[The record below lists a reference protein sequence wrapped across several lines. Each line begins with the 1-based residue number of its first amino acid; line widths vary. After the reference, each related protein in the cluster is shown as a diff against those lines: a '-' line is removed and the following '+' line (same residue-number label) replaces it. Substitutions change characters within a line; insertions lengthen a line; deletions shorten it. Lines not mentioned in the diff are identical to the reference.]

1 MYKVMKLIKLF
12 LCLSFVL
19 FSFPANAE
27 TWACSYLF
35 NGEAKNTVW
44 VREGKVFYNVT
55 SKARSK
61 IIFED
66 NRIISLHNTYSP
78 TYADY
83 FATLL
88 DKKKNMFAMVSLEI
102 GKNSKIIEGTCEIY

>member
-1 MYKVMKLIKLF
+1 MKLIKLF

-27 TWACSYLF
+27 TWAFLYLMEKQKYCL
-35 NGEAKNTVW
+35 GSG
-44 VREGKVFYNVT
+44 RQGFYNVT
-55 SKARSK
+55 SKGSK

-88 DKKKNMFAMVSLEI
+88 DKKKYVCYGFI
-102 GKNSKIIEGTCEIY
+102 GNRKTQKLLKEHVKYIND

>member
-1 MYKVMKLIKLF
+1 MQRLGRVLIYLMEKQKILF
-12 LCLSFVL
+12 GF
-19 FSFPANAE
+19 
-27 TWACSYLF
+27 
-35 NGEAKNTVW
+35 
-44 VREGKVFYNVT
+44 GKEVFYNVT

-66 NRIISLHNTYSP
+66 NRIISLDNTYSP